1 MVEIQIDPCDWDLG
15 PGFQGFIFLSD
26 QILTIGEGLHG
37 PYKERGSLFGE
48 PA

>member
-1 MVEIQIDPCDWDLG
+1 MMEIQIDPCDWDLE
-15 PGFQGFIFLSD
+15 PGFIFVSD